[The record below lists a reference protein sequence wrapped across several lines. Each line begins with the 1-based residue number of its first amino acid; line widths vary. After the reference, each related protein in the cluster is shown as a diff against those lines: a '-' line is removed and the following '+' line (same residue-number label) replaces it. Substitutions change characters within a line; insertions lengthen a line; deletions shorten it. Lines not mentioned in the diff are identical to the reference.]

1 MSESF
6 QPSARFHRVTTRRRH
21 LRALQCPLEPELLV
35 AEFAG
40 ELPPEVA
47 VAVREHIAVCET
59 CGARSKALRT
69 PYQVLASLG
78 NEPVSHVPDLRDSVR
93 ARLGRGRALRRVRRI
108 ASTMG
113 RGGVLSALSVIAAVV
128 LVGFLI
134 FGIFSASAQNLAPS
148 SNQFNGVPAAAAHG
162 LLLAETDKLATVTA
176 SDGSQWQVAEVIAVN
191 EQNGSVVHS
200 LPSSHGLLHP
210 SHPDQLPLA
219 IGVAPDGHTIY
230 EVTAPNAQHQ
240 QALIAFDASI
250 GNIRFVSRLALP
262 GKSALP
268 EGEYGDALAI
278 APGSSLIYVGL
289 YLPQPAAG
297 NARVLVFNAGDGSL
311 ASTLAPGFQTTNI
324 PEPPPPGSLPVSVFP
339 KSIPHLNAAGM
350 DVTLGANGNLMISPD
365 GQWLFDEELL
375 SQNGTFQYGVVRRFS
390 TQTGGTAQELAI
402 SGDFHISQLAIT
414 SAQAK
419 QPQLYLFKSSP
430 DAIVYVLDPSE
441 KGPTQTGII
450 ALGGPAAPP
459 DIVFSGSV
467 TLAPADGTYLFA
479 TQAVSAENGA
489 IGGHDLWLLDTQGMT
504 IEAHLLDNDAA
515 DGALANPEKNY
526 TAAPFLLRDGEV
538 LLAPD
543 SLDGTI
549 VPWLSLSDGHPIIAL
564 LGVVQG

>member
-1 MSESF
+1 MGMSESF

-93 ARLGRGRALRRVRRI
+93 ARLGRRI

-200 LPSSHGLLHP
+200 LPSSPGLLHP
-210 SHPDQLPLA
+210 SHPDQ
-219 IGVAPDGHTIY
+219 
-230 EVTAPNAQHQ
+230 
-240 QALIAFDASI
+240 
-250 GNIRFVSRLALP
+250 
-262 GKSALP
+262 
-268 EGEYGDALAI
+268 
-278 APGSSLIYVGL
+278 
-289 YLPQPAAG
+289 
-297 NARVLVFNAGDGSL
+297 
-311 ASTLAPGFQTTNI
+311 
-324 PEPPPPGSLPVSVFP
+324 
-339 KSIPHLNAAGM
+339 
-350 DVTLGANGNLMISPD
+350 
-365 GQWLFDEELL
+365 
-375 SQNGTFQYGVVRRFS
+375 
-390 TQTGGTAQELAI
+390 
-402 SGDFHISQLAIT
+402 
-414 SAQAK
+414 
-419 QPQLYLFKSSP
+419 
-430 DAIVYVLDPSE
+430 
-441 KGPTQTGII
+441 
-450 ALGGPAAPP
+450 
-459 DIVFSGSV
+459 
-467 TLAPADGTYLFA
+467 
-479 TQAVSAENGA
+479 
-489 IGGHDLWLLDTQGMT
+489 
-504 IEAHLLDNDAA
+504 
-515 DGALANPEKNY
+515 
-526 TAAPFLLRDGEV
+526 
-538 LLAPD
+538 
-543 SLDGTI
+543 
-549 VPWLSLSDGHPIIAL
+549 
-564 LGVVQG
+564 